1 MKLSKSQKI
10 GIGII
15 TFMPILCF
23 IGYII
28 SFVFIFMGTFND
40 ISTNSSVATNQEMPA
55 HFMAGIGIAMI
66 FMILLLISGLASLI
80 IHIIHVTKNQKL
92 KSQNNGQLIWIL
104 IIILANGIGGIVYYF
119 MEILPEPKDPTLPSE
134 N

>member
-28 SFVFIFMGTFND
+28 SFVFIIMGTFND
-40 ISTNSSVATNQEMPA
+40 ISPSSSVATNQEIPA
-55 HFMAGIGIAMI
+55 HFTAGIGIAMI
-66 FMILLLISGLASLI
+66 FMLLLLISGLVSLI

-92 KSQNNGQLIWIL
+92 KNQNNGQLIWIL
-104 IIILANGIGGIVYYF
+104 VIILANGIGGIVYYF
-119 MEILPEPKDPTLPSE
+119 MEILPEPKDPILPSE